1 MATAQQ
7 ERSRSKTVQ
16 ELTPRQRLVLQ
27 AVVQLYVQTATPV
40 GSRTLARYLWRQ
52 LRLSP
57 ASIRNIMA
65 ELEERKLLTHPHTSA
80 GRIPADLGYR
90 AYVDMLMEAQEP
102 TPEERRVIAEALS
115 AAEHSEELLKD
126 ATKVLSALSSA
137 LAVVRSPVLDQLR
150 IRRIELT
157 QLSST
162 ALLLLVVLESELIR
176 TLIVETPVTIPQRR
190 LDAVV
195 RLLNERCCGRTLG
208 VVRTAFGELL
218 AGAEEIPA
226 QVVQVLQGSFDQLA
240 RNEEWSSVYISGASQ
255 LLRYPECA
263 SPERLRSI
271 TRLIDERQYLL
282 GLLAQCEPK
291 LQEQG
296 LYIGIGRELH
306 RRELW
311 DYSLILARYRMG
323 SGWGIVGVLGPKRM
337 PYARLIPMVRY
348 VAQLITQRH
357 AQA

>member
-1 MATAQQ
+1 
-7 ERSRSKTVQ
+7 
-16 ELTPRQRLVLQ
+16 
-27 AVVQLYVQTATPV
+27 
-40 GSRTLARYLWRQ
+40 
-52 LRLSP
+52 
-57 ASIRNIMA
+57 
-65 ELEERKLLTHPHTSA
+65 
-80 GRIPADLGYR
+80 
-90 AYVDMLMEAQEP
+90 MLMEAQEP

-115 AAEHSEELLKD
+115 AAEHSEELLQD

-195 RLLNERCCGRTLG
+195 QLLNERCCGRTLG

-323 SGWGIVGVLGPKRM
+323 SGWGIVWVLGPKRM